1 MKKMAL
7 VATNNLVIQE
17 VSCNSLR
24 MAGWEVVVAES
35 SRETLELCSSAHFDL
50 MVVDSDWPFD
60 EGGDACEAVRQ
71 VLDIRPDLPII
82 VVSARA
88 DLREAVELLGV
99 AAAVAQKS
107 MDVRAVRWRANPPV
121 PIARQPRDWGLNE

>member
-1 MKKMAL
+1 MKKRAL
-7 VATNNLVIQE
+7 VATNDLVIQE
-17 VSCNSLR
+17 VLCHSLR
-24 MAGWEVVVAES
+24 TAGWEVVVAES
-35 SRETLELCSSAHFDL
+35 SRETLGLCSSAHLDL
-50 MVVDSDWPFD
+50 MVADLDWPYD
-60 EGGDACEAVRQ
+60 GGGDACEAVRQ

-99 AAAVAQKS
+99 ATVAQKPI
-107 MDVRAVRWRANPPV
+107 DLPALRRRANATF